1 MYLVGIDVG
10 TTNTKTVIF
19 NAENGHIVVVGSSR
33 TIVRHPA
40 PDWSEFDAEDLWR
53 TVLQSIQ
60 AAVQQCDH
68 PERIRAISV
77 ASMGESAFPLD
88 ADGNVL
94 YPAIAWYDRRTV
106 PEGQW
111 WEDTAGRERIYS
123 ITGHIPQATFGI
135 NKLLWLR
142 NHVPQVFARIHSWLS
157 IEDFV
162 LWKLSGSIATDYSI
176 ASRTM
181 LFDQQT
187 LTWSETLLQ
196 QASLPVE
203 WFPPAFP
210 SGTAIG
216 TVRKDIAEQ
225 TGLPS
230 STIVSTGGHDHLCGA
245 LSAGVTLPG
254 HLLESMGTASVIL
267 AISNAF
273 HPNAEQMTAGFNSYA
288 YVIPHTYVTLGT
300 LNFAGGALEWIVSL
314 LYGQGK
320 QETISSAIYAQA
332 LREASEVPPGSYG
345 AIILPS
351 FLGSGSPYKQISA
364 RGTMLGLTPSHH
376 RPELVRALMEGLAF
390 WLRDN
395 LEMFRTLGIGLSA
408 DAGEKAGQGEK
419 MPEITVIGGATQAI
433 PLLQIKAAI
442 TGCRIKVPQIAEAAA
457 TGAALLAGIGANIFR
472 SGEEAASSI
481 QHSVQTYEPDPQ
493 AVEIYNTIYEQ
504 TYLPARRLLL

>member
-19 NAENGHIVVVGSSR
+19 NGETGRIASVGSSR
-33 TIVRHPA
+33 TIVRHPV
-40 PDWSEFDAEDLWR
+40 PEWSEFDAEDLWR

-68 PERIRAISV
+68 PERISAISV

-111 WEDTAGRERIYS
+111 WENTAGRERLYS

-142 NHVPQVFARIHSWLS
+142 NHVPHIFERIHCWLN
-157 IEDFV
+157 IEDFI

-181 LFDQQT
+181 LFDQRT

-196 QASLPVE
+196 QAGLPAA
-203 WFPPAFP
+203 WFPPVFP

-216 TVRKDIAEQ
+216 TVRKEVAEQ
-225 TGLPS
+225 SKMPS
-230 STIVSTGGHDHLCGA
+230 STIVCTGGHDHLCGA
-245 LSAGVTLPG
+245 LAAGVTRPG

-273 HPNAEQMTAGFNSYA
+273 DPNDEQLTAGFNSYA
-288 YVIPHTYVTLGT
+288 YVIPQTYVTLGT
-300 LNFAGGALEWIVSL
+300 LNFAGGALEWIVTL

-320 QETISSAIYAQA
+320 QESVSPDIYAQA
-332 LREASEVPPGSYG
+332 LQEASEVPPGSHG
-345 AIILPS
+345 TIILPS
-351 FLGSGSPYKQISA
+351 FLGSGTPYKQISA
-364 RGTMLGLTPSHH
+364 RGAMLGLTPSSN
-376 RPELVRALMEGLAF
+376 RAELVRALMEGLAF

-395 LEMFRTLGIGLSA
+395 IEMFRSLGTFGQRDQQSA
-408 DAGEKAGQGEK
+408 
-419 MPEITVIGGATQAI
+419 ITVIGGVAQAT
-433 PLLQIKAAI
+433 PLLQIKAAV
-442 TGCRIKVPQIAEAAA
+442 TGCRINVPQIAEAAA
-457 TGAALLAGIGANIFR
+457 TGAALLAGLGAKLFQ
-472 SGEEAASSI
+472 SYEEAAAI
-481 QHSVQTYEPDPQ
+481 GHYTVQTYEPDPQ
-493 AVEIYNTIYEQ
+493 VVEIYNSIYEQ
-504 TYLPARRLLL
+504 TYLPARRLPI

>member
-10 TTNTKTVIF
+10 TTNTKAVIF
-19 NAENGHIVVVGSSR
+19 DSETGHIIAVGSSR
-33 TIVRHPA
+33 TIVRHPV
-40 PDWSEFDAEDLWR
+40 PEWSEFDAEELWR
-53 TVLQSIQ
+53 TVVQSIQ
-60 AAVQQCDH
+60 AAVQQCDA
-68 PERIRAISV
+68 PEHIRAVSV
-77 ASMGESAFPLD
+77 ASMGEAAFPLD

-111 WEDTAGRERIYS
+111 WENIAGRERIYS

-142 NHVPQVFARIHSWLS
+142 NHVPEVFARIHSWLS
-157 IEDFV
+157 IEDFI

-196 QASLPVE
+196 QAGLPVE

-216 TVRKDIAEQ
+216 TVRKDVAEQ
-225 TGLPS
+225 TGIPQQA
-230 STIVSTGGHDHLCGA
+230 IVSTGGHDHLCGA
-245 LSAGVTLPG
+245 LAAGVTRPG

-273 HPNAEQMTAGFNSYA
+273 HPDTEQLMAGFNSYA
-288 YVIPHTYVTLGT
+288 YVIPQTYVTLGT

-320 QETISSAIYAQA
+320 QENVSPEIYAQA
-332 LREASEVPPGSYG
+332 LREASEVPPGSHG

-364 RGTMLGLTPSHH
+364 RGAMLGLTPSSN
-376 RPELVRALMEGLAF
+376 RAELVRALMEGLAY

-395 LEMFRTLGIGLSA
+395 IEMFRTLGTIGQN
-408 DAGEKAGQGEK
+408 EQQ
-419 MPEITVIGGATQAI
+419 PPITVIGGATQATL
-433 PLLQIKAAI
+433 LLQIKAAI
-442 TGCRIKVPQIAEAAA
+442 TGCPIKVPQIAEAAA
-457 TGAALLAGIGANIFR
+457 TGAALLAGISANIFR
-472 SGEEAASSI
+472 SGEEAAASV
-481 QHSVQTYEPDPQ
+481 QHTIQTYEPDPQ
-493 AVEIYNTIYEQ
+493 AVEMYNTMYEEN
-504 TYLPARRLLL
+504 YLPVRRLLI